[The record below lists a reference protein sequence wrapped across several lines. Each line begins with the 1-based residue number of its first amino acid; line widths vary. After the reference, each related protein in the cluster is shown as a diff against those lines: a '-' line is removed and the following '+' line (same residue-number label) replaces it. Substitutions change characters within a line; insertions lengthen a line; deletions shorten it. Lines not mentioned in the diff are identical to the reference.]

1 MLKLNV
7 FPTTRKT
14 DRDCELPNLSDFLRA
29 KKGTF
34 SSFLDVG
41 AHHSADYYA
50 HEVRLFAKIY
60 HGLDPSPDESVE
72 RIVDKY
78 FVGDFLKVDLEP
90 YDFVLSL
97 STIEHVGM
105 YPVVYPDRIAARDLF
120 FNKLLSLT
128 KKYLWI
134 SFPVGQPYEI
144 KNEMSIIPP
153 DQCERW
159 LDLIKGYK
167 HDVGFYYS
175 EGPQAG
181 HPWGISTKEKCYSQK
196 YVDSIGNQTICIME
210 VAK

>member
-29 KKGTF
+29 KKETF

-41 AHHSADYYA
+41 AHHSFDYYA
-50 HEVRLFAKIY
+50 NEVRLYAKTY

-78 FVGDFLKVDLEP
+78 FVGDFLNINLEP
-90 YDFVLSL
+90 YDFVLCL

-105 YPVVYPDRIAARDLF
+105 YPIIYSDRVVVRDLF
-120 FNKLLSLT
+120 FNKLLSLA

-134 SFPVGQPYEI
+134 SFPVGEPYEI

-167 HDVGFYYS
+167 YNVGFFYS

-181 HPWGISTKEKCYSQK
+181 YSWGISTKEKCYSQK
-196 YVDSIGNQTICIME
+196 YVDSVGNQSLCILE
-210 VAK
+210 IEK

>member
-14 DRDCELPNLSDFLRA
+14 DRDCELPNLSDFLRS
-29 KKGTF
+29 KKETF

-41 AHHSADYYA
+41 AHHSAGYYA
-50 HEVRLFAKIY
+50 NEVRLLAKTY

-78 FVGDFLKVDLEP
+78 FVGDFLNINLEP
-90 YDFVLSL
+90 YDFVLCL

-105 YPVVYPDRIAARDLF
+105 YPVVYPDRIAVRDLF
-120 FNKLLSLT
+120 FKKLLSLT

-159 LDLIKGYK
+159 LDLIKKYK
-167 HDVGFYYS
+167 HNVGFYFS
-175 EGPQAG
+175 EGPQVG
-181 HPWGISTKEKCYSQK
+181 HPWGISTKEQCYSHK
-196 YVDSIGNQTICIME
+196 YIDSVGNQTLCILE
-210 VAK
+210 IEK